1 MHKDT
6 KLAIALQYLALG
18 LKIQPIHWIAD
29 GQCSC
34 GLKDCKTP
42 GKHPLTAQGYKDAS
56 AMAGQIRTWINRWPR
71 CNLGLTM
78 GQVINGQR
86 LIALD
91 IDPRNG
97 GDDGLAEL
105 IKQHGPMPDTPMQL
119 TQSGGQHYL
128 FWTPE
133 NAQLPGYLTNRGV
146 EVKTKN
152 HINIYPSVGLQ
163 GEYHWEASAD
173 LLDGCPIAD
182 APGWLLEFKKPP
194 APAQAKAAGDLFMDA
209 VVVASLKEALVFI
222 PPDEYDLW
230 VKVGQ
235 ALKEL
240 GQQGFGLWA
249 AWSQLSAKF
258 EPRVMRPKWES
269 FRPTE
274 IHYQSIFSLAEQY
287 GWVNSARNDQQD
299 FDDLMRKAQR
309 KTAAPTLEPVAP
321 VVEDLRWPPSC
332 AGLSEISDLLQ
343 TGGGVRH
350 AAIGRAATLALLAYA
365 AGRKYRTTFNDPLML
380 YQVLCAPSLAEI
392 RHVKNTLFN
401 LCRQAGLSGVKQMDL
416 ISPHQIYQKLHENPE
431 LLYINDKFVQQLRQA
446 KRQPSGAQENALAT
460 LSDLYESDSVPL
472 GNPADYGIKSDSKQ
486 VVIHAPALNWLAML
500 PDEQANELLCVSE
513 LSRGALNQY
522 VFSYADPSQSIASEP
537 QDIDWPPGIIERLQR
552 VADQAIVSEFDGLVN
567 HAEEP
572 PNITRVRF
580 ETPPDAA
587 YAEMMAL
594 SNHPLARN
602 ILLSARDQMR
612 RIAAVLAVWVNP
624 QTPVVTQELLDFA
637 KRVELTSC
645 REVLSRLKLMYS
657 EDGKTSAAQKIMA
670 TIHRAGVAG
679 ITHQNLVRFCRSY
692 KNLGKDERAKLM
704 MQLIDDGDVA
714 VLPNVNLKGERFIST
729 DFVQQPLAKGDKG
742 DTRETRFL
750 SSVSPCEPTDGAG

>member
-182 APGWLLEFKKPP
+182 APGWLLSFNKLP
-194 APAQAKAAGDLFMDA
+194 APAQAKAAGDVFVDA
-209 VVVASLKEALVFI
+209 VVMASLKEALVFI

-230 VKVGQ
+230 IKVGQ

-258 EPRVMRPKWES
+258 EPRVMRPKWDS

-299 FDDLMRKAQR
+299 FEALAQKANSVQKIVV
-309 KTAAPTLEPVAP
+309 KTIDRP
-321 VVEDLRWPPSC
+321 DLRFPGIGPQSLN
-332 AGLSEISDLLQ
+332 AVADLLQ
-343 TGGGVRH
+343 TGGNVRNSD
-350 AAIGRAATLALLAYA
+350 
-365 AGRKYRTTFNDPLML
+365 AGRMAALML
-380 YQVLCAPSLAEI
+380 LSHVAGRGYVTEQGEPVQVYGVLCAPSIGEI
-392 RHVKNTLFN
+392 SHFKPTLFSV
-401 LCRQAGLSGVKQMDL
+401 CEAAGVSGARHWRTD
-416 ISPHQIYQKLHENPE
+416 SANSIYQYLHKYPALFNVVSDFGQKLYHARRQYSASLDQAFEVMASLYDGKDLTIDPSEYGLKSVETGEKFKIYHPALTLFGLMSDDRAQYFLSAQELGRGSLEQYLFTYAGPE
-431 LLYINDKFVQQLRQA
+431 LTQL
-446 KRQPSGAQENALAT
+446 
-460 LSDLYESDSVPL
+460 
-472 GNPADYGIKSDSKQ
+472 
-486 VVIHAPALNWLAML
+486 
-500 PDEQANELLCVSE
+500 
-513 LSRGALNQY
+513 
-522 VFSYADPSQSIASEP
+522 SEP
-537 QDIDWPPGIIERLQR
+537 QPLGAPEWLIDHLKRIRAEPPVTEYSSLA
-552 VADQAIVSEFDGLVN
+552 VA
-567 HAEEP
+567 AEEP
-572 PNITRVRF
+572 ANERVVHFSAR
-580 ETPPDAA
+580 PDSC
-587 YAEMMAL
+587 YSQIMAV
-594 SNHPLARN
+594 SDHPLARN
-602 ILLSARDQMR
+602 LL
-612 RIAAVLAVWVNP
+612 IAARSQVRRVASLLAIWQNP
-624 QTPVVTQELLDFA
+624 ETPVVTQTELDYAVRCVTASLQAILD
-637 KRVELTSC
+637 RLNLLGNDDGVLTP
-645 REVLSRLKLMYS
+645 
-657 EDGKTSAAQKIMA
+657 AQKIA
-670 TIHRAGVAG
+670 AFIHKAGAAGVYRSQLTK
-679 ITHQNLVRFCRSY
+679 ICWVYKKLSSEERF
-692 KNLGKDERAKLM
+692 NTLQ
-704 MQLIDDGDVA
+704 QLLEDGDIVESA
-714 VLPNVNLKGERFIST
+714 GGNKRGAKYISTAFVEVGYVLPA
-729 DFVQQPLAKGDKG
+729 LAEKGD
-742 DTRETRFL
+742 FQ
-750 SSVSPCEPTDGAG
+750 